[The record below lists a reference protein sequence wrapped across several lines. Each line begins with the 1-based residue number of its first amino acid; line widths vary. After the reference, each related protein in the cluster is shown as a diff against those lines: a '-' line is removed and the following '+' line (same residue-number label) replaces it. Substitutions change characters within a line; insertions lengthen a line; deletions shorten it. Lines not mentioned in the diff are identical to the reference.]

1 MLLYSNNLQLY
12 RSAHADVNHNQIYS
26 TQKLV
31 CYIVI
36 AMGAGVFWKV
46 VQLQQEVFQQY
57 PGAEPYCT
65 SYFGTKV
72 FIRNIKL

>member
-1 MLLYSNNLQLY
+1 
-12 RSAHADVNHNQIYS
+12 
-26 TQKLV
+26 
-31 CYIVI
+31 
-36 AMGAGVFWKV
+36 MGAGVFWKV

-65 SYFGTKV
+65 SYFGAKV